1 MSLCLG
7 TRIPHHY
14 QQPMCL
20 NRAKKDLGR
29 EKDTGQLRGMV
40 LTMAAL
46 AKLPREMSATRSVAS
61 WLKSAGWKAVWA

>member
-1 MSLCLG
+1 MF
-7 TRIPHHY
+7 
-14 QQPMCL
+14 L

-61 WLKSAGWKAVWA
+61 WPKSAGWKAVWA